1 MPEIQLIIGGTAYM
15 GWQELEVVRSIDTL
29 AGRFKL
35 KLTSIHPL
43 PAPRGKECELFIN
56 GKRIIFGYTF
66 TINVDVSKNR
76 HVLTIA
82 GRDKTADLV
91 DSDVLVES
99 QELHGLTLRELVET
113 IIKPFGVPAIF
124 ETDPP
129 EKFKKFSF
137 QQESA
142 FEAIERACR
151 MRGVFPSS
159 DADGNLVI
167 RAYGATRS
175 DVGLVMGENVLQ
187 ASAGYD
193 DTDRFSVYQVFG
205 QQPGTD
211 GVDEEAAAGPSGT
224 ARDLAVT
231 RYRPKIIIAEAA
243 VDSGLAQQRA
253 EWEATV
259 RAAKAVGLTVVVQDW
274 SQTEG
279 GELWREN
286 LLVRT
291 NVPQLGINGDMLVRE
306 VTYTLNDDEGTLTS
320 MALVRPD
327 AYKKQP
333 DLEAEESDLEDEG
346 GEEDE

>member
-1 MPEIQLIIGGTAYM
+1 MPEIRLIIDGTAYM
-15 GWQELEVVRSIDTL
+15 GWQELEVVRAIDAM

-35 KLTSIHPL
+35 RLTSIYPL
-43 PAPRGKECELFIN
+43 PAPRGKECELWIN
-56 GKRIIFGYTF
+56 GKRIISGYVF
-66 TINVDVSKNR
+66 TVSVDVTKNR
-76 HVLTIA
+76 HVLNVA

-91 DSDVLVES
+91 DADVLTES
-99 QELHGLTLRELVET
+99 QELHGLTLKELVET
-113 IIKPFGVPAIF
+113 IIEPFGITAIF
-124 ETDPP
+124 EVNPP
-129 EKFKKFSF
+129 ERFKKFSF

-151 MRGVFPSS
+151 MRGVFPSCDS
-159 DADGNLVI
+159 DGNLVV
-167 RAYGATRS
+167 RAYGVNRAE
-175 DVGLVMGENVLQ
+175 VGLTMGENVLQ
-187 ASAGYD
+187 ANAGYD
-193 DTDRFSVYQVFG
+193 DTDRFSHYEVYG

-211 GVDEEAAAGPSGT
+211 GVDEEAAAGPSGR
-224 ARDLAVT
+224 ARDLGIT

-259 RAAKAVGLTVVVQDW
+259 RAAKAVTVSVTVQDW

-286 LLVRT
+286 LLVRAKL
-291 NVPQLGINGDMLVRE
+291 PQLGVDGDMLIRE
-306 VTYTLNDDEGTLTS
+306 VTYSLDDSEGTKAT

-333 DLEAEESDLEDEG
+333 DLEAEEAGIDK